1 MWKTHP
7 LGLICPFYD
16 LSHSVISPEDW
27 IEIIHLILVDT
38 EMLSV
43 SLGLVDFCVRLV
55 DFVHYLPY
63 GQVILLDFLVAK
75 TIN

>member
-1 MWKTHP
+1 MKNQNWQTVQAIKQKTDFVWKTHS

-16 LSHSVISPEDW
+16 LSYSVISPEDW

-43 SLGLVDFCVRLV
+43 
-55 DFVHYLPY
+55 
-63 GQVILLDFLVAK
+63 
-75 TIN
+75 N